1 MIYLLAISAGIF
13 SVAFYPALPSLES
26 YVIRLS
32 LISLVW
38 VAIEYSKLSIMS
50 YARDQVFP
58 SCLTCTAWWR

>member
-26 YVIRLS
+26 DVIRLS

-58 SCLTCTAWWR
+58 SCLICTAWWR